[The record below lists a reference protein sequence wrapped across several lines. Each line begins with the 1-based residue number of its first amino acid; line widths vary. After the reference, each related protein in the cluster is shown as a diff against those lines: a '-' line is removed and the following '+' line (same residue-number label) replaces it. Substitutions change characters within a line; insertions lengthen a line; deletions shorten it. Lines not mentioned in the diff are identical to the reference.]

1 MTAYSKKVI
10 IKLEKNKN
18 KKMHILKSNTS
29 IIKRIAFTKEKK
41 KNKKTNTLKFRF
53 LFILR
58 VSKLHNCLTLET
70 LKYSNNFFYCIVFTL
85 DTRVKIY
92 FHLQLNINLP
102 FAR

>member
-41 KNKKTNTLKFRF
+41 KKTNKHLKISISIHFKSF
-53 LFILR
+53 
-58 VSKLHNCLTLET
+58 
-70 LKYSNNFFYCIVFTL
+70 
-85 DTRVKIY
+85 
-92 FHLQLNINLP
+92 
-102 FAR
+102 

>member
-41 KNKKTNTLKFRF
+41 QKNKYLKISISIHFKSF
-53 LFILR
+53 
-58 VSKLHNCLTLET
+58 
-70 LKYSNNFFYCIVFTL
+70 
-85 DTRVKIY
+85 
-92 FHLQLNINLP
+92 
-102 FAR
+102 

>member
-41 KNKKTNTLKFRF
+41 KKNKYLKISISIHFKSF
-53 LFILR
+53 
-58 VSKLHNCLTLET
+58 
-70 LKYSNNFFYCIVFTL
+70 
-85 DTRVKIY
+85 
-92 FHLQLNINLP
+92 
-102 FAR
+102 

>member
-41 KNKKTNTLKFRF
+41 KQKNKYLKISISIHFKSF
-53 LFILR
+53 
-58 VSKLHNCLTLET
+58 
-70 LKYSNNFFYCIVFTL
+70 
-85 DTRVKIY
+85 
-92 FHLQLNINLP
+92 
-102 FAR
+102 

>member
-41 KNKKTNTLKFRF
+41 TKKNKYLKISISIHFKSF
-53 LFILR
+53 
-58 VSKLHNCLTLET
+58 
-70 LKYSNNFFYCIVFTL
+70 
-85 DTRVKIY
+85 
-92 FHLQLNINLP
+92 
-102 FAR
+102 

>member
-41 KNKKTNTLKFRF
+41 TKKWKTNTLKFRF

-70 LKYSNNFFYCIVFTL
+70 LKYSNNFFIALYL
-85 DTRVKIY
+85 HWTRE
-92 FHLQLNINLP
+92 
-102 FAR
+102 

>member
-41 KNKKTNTLKFRF
+41 KKTKKQ
-53 LFILR
+53 I
-58 VSKLHNCLTLET
+58 
-70 LKYSNNFFYCIVFTL
+70 
-85 DTRVKIY
+85 
-92 FHLQLNINLP
+92 P
-102 FAR
+102 

>member
-41 KNKKTNTLKFRF
+41 NKKTNTLKFRF

-70 LKYSNNFFYCIVFTL
+70 LKYSNNFFIALYL
-85 DTRVKIY
+85 HWTRE
-92 FHLQLNINLP
+92 
-102 FAR
+102 